1 MGRGLGVK
9 QRLIQDRL
17 RYYRLLTPY
26 LVDIILEIHDDR
38 QKISEE
44 KALKISW
51 FEVGR
56 EKFFSDQPGFQKV
69 YRLMKSLVKRGL
81 AAEFLHIRPKV
92 WSYVEKKENIPSKFA
107 FVSSRP
113 AHSWNPAYKLLTR
126 FAERWGM
133 LIFRIGNKVH
143 IVEIKTE
150 TIQEKMGNQ
159 ILSFKIPRIPSS
171 LIIKVDDGIEFDIW
185 KRKGIS
191 PRKLRK
197 LLESKLS

>member
-17 RYYRLLTPY
+17 RYYRLLTPD
-26 LVDIILEIHDDR
+26 LVKLILDYHEGGY
-38 QKISEE
+38 KISEDHFLRRNWPRTE
-44 KALKISW
+44 
-51 FEVGR
+51 GGY
-56 EKFFSDQPGFQKV
+56 FSDQPGFQKI
-69 YRLMKSLVKRGL
+69 YRLMKSLVKRRL

-92 WSYVEKKENIPSKFA
+92 WAYVEKKENIPSRFA

-126 FAERWGM
+126 FAKRWGM
-133 LIFRIGNKVH
+133 LIFRVGNKVH

-150 TIQEKMGNQ
+150 TIQEKIGDQ
-159 ILSFKIPRIPSS
+159 IHSFKIPRIPSS

-185 KRKGIS
+185 KKKEIS

-197 LLESKLS
+197 LLESKSS